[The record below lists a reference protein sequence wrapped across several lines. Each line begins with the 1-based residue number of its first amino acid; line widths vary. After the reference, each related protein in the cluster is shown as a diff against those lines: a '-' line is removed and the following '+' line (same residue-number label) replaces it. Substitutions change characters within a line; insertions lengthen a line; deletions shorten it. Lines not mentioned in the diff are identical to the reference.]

1 MTVFMTGKYSTG
13 QGDACSRAVS
23 RGLVL
28 VHSCPRALSPHL
40 EWALTAVFGNEV
52 RLGWCDQVISPG
64 SVRAEIVWT
73 GETGTGARLASALL
87 AFSQVRFEVTED
99 GIPGRD
105 GERFAATPDLGLFRA
120 NIGPFGDIMV
130 HEERLRAAIAAA
142 LVSGSSLVDGVSRLI
157 GSPWD
162 DELEPFR
169 SAHEG
174 STVRLLHEVV

>member
-1 MTVFMTGKYSTG
+1 LAS
-13 QGDACSRAVS
+13 
-23 RGLVL
+23 
-28 VHSCPRALSPHL
+28 
-40 EWALTAVFGNEV
+40 VFGTQV
-52 RLGWCDQVISPG
+52 HLDWADQPISPG
-64 SVRAEIVWT
+64 SVRAEIIWT
-73 GETGTGARLASALL
+73 AAAGTGARLASALL
-87 AFSQVRFEVTED
+87 AFNQVRFEVTED

-130 HEERLRAAIAAA
+130 HEDRLRTAIAAA
-142 LVSGSSLVDGVSRLI
+142 LVSGSSLVHDVSRLI

-174 STVRLLHEVV
+174 STVRLMHQVI